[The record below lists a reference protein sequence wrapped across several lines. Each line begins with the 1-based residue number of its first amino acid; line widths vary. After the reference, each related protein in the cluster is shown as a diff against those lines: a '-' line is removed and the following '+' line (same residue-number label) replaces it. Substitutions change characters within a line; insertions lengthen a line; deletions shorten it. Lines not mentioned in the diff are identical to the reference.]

1 MSDTQSSRQE
11 PSFTGAI
18 PFKADGA
25 YMPGLDGLRAIS
37 ILIVVIAHVGF
48 ENLIPGGLGVTVF
61 FFVSGFLITR
71 ILVAEQNQHAGAI
84 DLPGFYLRRF
94 LRLAP
99 ALLVFLLGSWLMLLP
114 FGVKVDAGHVAAA
127 LFYFINYYDVVR
139 EWFGWSERTIPWGH
153 LWSLAVEEHF
163 YLLFPAALALFGK
176 THQARVRLVIISIVV
191 CALWRAYAVLGLGLP
206 HEHTYY
212 TTDSRLENIAWG
224 CLLAILLDGAPRTR
238 ARLAW
243 LVGWHWVVLA
253 LGAILAT
260 LVYRDEVFRETLRYS
275 IQGAALF
282 LLVLNLYAL
291 RSLRFSIDLLELK
304 PMRWIGRLSYS
315 LYLWHVPIIW
325 IVREVMLGDANSLER
340 LSPLGMVIA
349 VALSF
354 ACACASYYAVE
365 RPLFGLRK
373 RFGGK
378 PVETLATA

>member
-1 MSDTQSSRQE
+1 MSDTHSDQQE
-11 PSFTGAI
+11 RSFTGAI
-18 PFKADGA
+18 PFKADGD

-37 ILIVVIAHVGF
+37 ILIVVIAHAGF
-48 ENLIPGGLGVTVF
+48 EKMIPGGLGVTVF

-71 ILVAEQNQHAGAI
+71 ILVSEQHQNNGAI
-84 DLPGFYLRRF
+84 NLAGFYLRRF

-127 LFYFINYYDVVR
+127 LFYFINYYDAVGS
-139 EWFGWSERTIPWGH
+139 WFGWSERTIPWGH

-176 THQARVRLVIISIVV
+176 THQARVGLIVTSIVV
-191 CALWRAYAVLGLGLP
+191 CAIWRSYAVLGLGLP

-212 TTDSRLENIAWG
+212 ATDSRLENIAWG
-224 CLLAILLDGAPRTR
+224 CLLAILLDGAPRTN
-238 ARLAW
+238 ARLTW

-253 LGAILAT
+253 LGAILGT
-260 LVYRDEVFRETLRYS
+260 LAYRDEAFRETLRYS
-275 IQGAALF
+275 IQGASLF

-325 IVREVMLGDANSLER
+325 VVREVMLGDANSLER
-340 LSPLGMVIA
+340 LSPIGMVIA

-354 ACACASYYAVE
+354 ACACVSYYAVE
-365 RPLFGLRK
+365 RPFFGLRK